1 MRFLDVPISNAAVL
15 GLGEGKRGKG
25 GAREEVEG
33 GVRVDGPEVVTGLAC
48 ETTTRSSVRS
58 IVAEVDGPLVD
69 ISESEADT
77 SAEASVPE

>member
-33 GVRVDGPEVVTGLAC
+33 GVWVDGRVGTSLAC
-48 ETTTRSSVRS
+48 ETMTRSSLIS
-58 IVAEVDGPLVD
+58 IVDGPLVRRQ
-69 ISESEADT
+69 T
-77 SAEASVPE
+77 